1 MKKWFLVSG
10 LVLMASAIV
19 FSGCNK
25 KDKTDDTNDSGLDRK
40 PMLVNYANNYI
51 VPGYAALYIDIQS
64 LKAKAEAF
72 TNVPDEANLNSLKET
87 FRKAY
92 TTWQKVDMLEFGPAE
107 GVSLRM
113 YMNTYPVTVSKVEA
127 NITSGSY
134 DLEEFGNKDAQG
146 FPTIDYLLHGV
157 GTTSAEVINYY
168 TTGAQATQHKAYLLA
183 VANKM
188 LEKVQGVKNDWDTY
202 KTTFTESAGTDV
214 NSSLSKMTNSF
225 VLYYERY
232 LRSGKIGLPVGAMT
246 GSAKPEIVESYYT
259 PEFSKDL
266 AITAMTSVKN
276 FYEGKSFD
284 GSVQDACM
292 KTYLTAIG
300 TKDDNGTLMADLIS
314 TEMNE
319 AITGL
324 GGINSNIKDAVLNDR
339 TNVLTVYD
347 QLQEIVPLLKVD
359 MVSAFGIS
367 ITYTDNDGD

>member
-1 MKKWFLVSG
+1 MKKWLLISG
-10 LVLMASAIV
+10 VVLMVSSVV
-19 FSGCNK
+19 FSACNK
-25 KDKTDDTNDSGLDRK
+25 EDKTTNNNDGLDRK

-51 VPGYAALYIDIQS
+51 LPGYSAMTDDLTALKS
-64 LKAKAEAF
+64 KSEAF
-72 TNVPDEANLNSLKET
+72 TNTPNEANLNSLREAW
-87 FRKAY
+87 RKAY
-92 TTWQKVDMLEFGPAE
+92 LTWQKVDMLELGPAE

-113 YMNTYPVTVSKVEA
+113 YMNTYPVTVSKINA
-127 NITSGSY
+127 NITSGNY

-146 FPTIDYLLHGV
+146 FPAIDYLLHGV
-157 GTTSAEVINYY
+157 GSTPAEIISYY
-168 TTGAQATQHKAYLLA
+168 TTSGQATLHKEYLQA
-183 VANKM
+183 VVNKM
-188 LEKVQGVKNDWDTY
+188 LEKVQGVKNEWDTY
-202 KTTFTESAGTDV
+202 KTTFTESTGTDV
-214 NSSLSKMTNSF
+214 NGSLSKMTNSF

-266 AITAMTSVKN
+266 AVTALNSVKN

-284 GSVQDACM
+284 GGIQDACM
-292 KTYLTAIG
+292 KTYLSSIG

-324 GGINSNIKDAVLNDR
+324 GGINSNIKDAVQSDR
-339 TNVLTVYD
+339 TNVLTIYD